1 MPGKKKVVEEA
12 KILLGRPGNTL
23 RMGIVGVP
31 NVGKS
36 STFNLLSN
44 LSIPA
49 ENYPFCT
56 IDPNEA
62 RVAIPDPR
70 FDRLCDMY
78 KPKSMVAAS
87 LSITDIAGLV
97 RGASEGAGLGNAF
110 LSHINA
116 VDGIYQIVRA
126 FDDPEVIH
134 TEGEVDPIRDLE
146 IIQHEL
152 CVKDLER
159 AKNRIEELE
168 KTLKRSK
175 DKDLVDELEV
185 MRKCSEMLQND
196 QFIKNGEWHNKDVES
211 LNRILFLTAKTVV
224 YLVNLS
230 CADYMRKKNKWLA
243 PINNWVQ
250 AHGGGSI
257 IPYSIEFEQNVF
269 GMDAESKAKYLK
281 DNSTTSMINRIIKT
295 GYHSLNLIHFF
306 TAGEDEVKCWTIRQG
321 SKAPKAAG
329 VIHTDFEKGFICAE
343 VMKYDDLI
351 SLGSEIAVKAEGK
364 MKQCGKEYVVEDG
377 DVIYFRFNVTSAP
390 KGK

>member
-1 MPGKKKVVEEA
+1 MPGKKKAAEES
-12 KILLGRPGNTL
+12 KTLLGRPGNTL

-44 LSIPA
+44 LSVPA

-56 IDPNEA
+56 IDPSEA

-70 FDRLCDMY
+70 FDRLCAMY
-78 KPKSMVAAS
+78 GPKSMVAAS

-126 FDDPEVIH
+126 FNDPEVVH
-134 TEGEVDPIRDLE
+134 TEGEVDPVRDLD

-152 CVKDLER
+152 CVKDIER
-159 AKNRIEELE
+159 ANNRIDEIE
-168 KTLKRSK
+168 KSLKRSK
-175 DKDLVDELEV
+175 DKELVDELELLHKSV
-185 MRKCSEMLQND
+185 EMMQNN
-196 QFIKNGEWHNKDVES
+196 QAIRCGEWSNKEVEF
-211 LNRILFLTAKTVV
+211 LNRILFLTAKPVV
-224 YLVNLS
+224 FMVNLS
-230 CADYMRKKNKWLA
+230 SQDYIRKKNKWLA
-243 PINNWVQ
+243 PIQKWVQ
-250 AHGGGSI
+250 EHGGGPI
-257 IPYSIEFEQNVF
+257 IPYSIEFEQTVMA
-269 GMDAESKAKYLK
+269 MDPATKTQYLEENKAI
-281 DNSTTSMINRIIKT
+281 SMVNRIIKT
-295 GYHSLNLIHFF
+295 GYHAVNLIHYF

-321 SKAPKAAG
+321 TKAPRAAG

-343 VMKYDDLI
+343 IMKYEDLA
-351 SLGSEIAVKAEGK
+351 SLGSETAVKAEGK

>member
-1 MPGKKKVVEEA
+1 MPAKKKVVEES
-12 KILLGRPGNTL
+12 KPLLGRPGNTL

-62 RVAIPDPR
+62 RVAIPDVR
-70 FDRLCDMY
+70 FDKLCDMY
-78 KPKSMVAAS
+78 RPKSMVAAS

-126 FDDPEVIH
+126 FNDPEVIH
-134 TEGEVDPIRDLE
+134 TEGEVDPIRDLD

-152 CVKDLER
+152 CVKDIER
-159 AKNRIEELE
+159 ANNRIEELE
-168 KTLKRSK
+168 KILKRSK
-175 DKDLVDELEV
+175 DKELIDELEL
-185 MRKCSEMLQND
+185 MRRCVEMLQND
-196 QFIKNGEWHNKDVES
+196 QSIRTGDWGSKDVEN
-211 LNRILFLTAKTVV
+211 LNRILFLTAKNVV
-224 YLVNLS
+224 YMVNLS
-230 CADYMRKKNKWLA
+230 SQDYIRKKNKWLA
-243 PINNWVQ
+243 GINAWVQ
-250 AHGGGSI
+250 SHGGGSI
-257 IPYSIEFEQNVF
+257 IPYSIEFEQNIHS
-269 GMDAESKAKYLK
+269 MDPETRANYLK
-281 DNSTTSMINRIIKT
+281 DNATISMVNRIIKT
-295 GYHSLNLIHFF
+295 GYHAIQLIHFF
-306 TAGEDEVKCWTIRQG
+306 TSGEDEVKCWTIRQG
-321 SKAPKAAG
+321 TKAPKAAG

-351 SLGSEIAVKAEGK
+351 TLGSENAVKAEGK
-364 MKQCGKEYVVEDG
+364 MKQAGKEYVVEDG
-377 DVIYFRFNVTSAP
+377 DVIYFRFNVTAAP

>member
-1 MPGKKKVVEEA
+1 MPAKKKAVEES
-12 KILLGRPGNTL
+12 KNLLGRPGNTL
-23 RMGIVGVP
+23 KMGIVGVP

-70 FDRLCDMY
+70 FDRLCEMY
-78 KPKSMVAAS
+78 KPKSMVSAS

-116 VDGIYQIVRA
+116 VDGIYQIVRG

-134 TEGEVDPIRDLE
+134 TEGEVDPVRDLD

-152 CVKDLER
+152 CVKDIER
-159 AKNRIEELE
+159 ANNRIEELE
-168 KTLKRSK
+168 KILKRSK
-175 DKDLVDELEV
+175 DKDLIEELAL
-185 MRKCSEMLQND
+185 MKKCVEQLSND
-196 QFIKNGEWHNKDVES
+196 QSIRMTEWGNKEVEM
-211 LNRILFLTAKTVV
+211 LNRILFLTAKPVV
-224 YLVNLS
+224 YMVNLS
-230 CADYMRKKNKWLA
+230 SADYLRKKNKWLQG
-243 PINNWVQ
+243 INVWVQ
-250 AHGGGSI
+250 SHGGGSI
-257 IPYSIEFEQNVF
+257 IPYSIEFEQGIY
-269 GMDAESKAKYLK
+269 GMAPEEKAKHLK
-281 DNSTTSMINRIIKT
+281 DLNATSMVNRIIKT
-295 GYHSLNLIHFF
+295 GYHALSLIHYF

-321 SKAPKAAG
+321 TKAPKAAG

-343 VMKYDDLI
+343 IMKYDDLI
-351 SLGSEIAVKAEGK
+351 ELGSETAVKAEGK
-364 MKQCGKEYVVEDG
+364 MKQCGKEYLVEDG
-377 DVIYFRFNVTSAP
+377 DVIYFRFNVTSTP

>member
-1 MPGKKKVVEEA
+1 MPAKKKAVEES
-12 KILLGRPGNTL
+12 KTLLGRPGNTL
-23 RMGIVGVP
+23 KMGIVGVP

-56 IDPNEA
+56 IEPNEA
-62 RVAIPDPR
+62 RVAIPDQR
-70 FDRLCDMY
+70 FDRLCQMY
-78 KPKSMVAAS
+78 APKSMVAAS

-126 FDDPEVIH
+126 FSDPEVIH
-134 TEGEVDPIRDLE
+134 TEGEVDPIRDLD
-146 IIQHEL
+146 IICHEL
-152 CVKDLER
+152 CLKDIER
-159 AKNRIEELE
+159 ANHRIEELE
-168 KTLKRSK
+168 KILKRSK
-175 DKDLVDELEV
+175 DKDLIEELEL
-185 MRKCSEMLQND
+185 MKKCREMLQND
-196 QFIKNGEWHNKDVES
+196 QMIRRGEWSNKEIET

-224 YLVNLS
+224 YMVNLS
-230 CADYMRKKNKWLA
+230 CADYLRKKNKWLQG
-243 PINNWVQ
+243 INTWVQ
-250 AHGGGSI
+250 EHGGGSI
-257 IPYSIEFEQNVF
+257 IPYSIEFEQNIF
-269 GMDAESKAKYLK
+269 SMGQEEKEQYLK
-281 DNSTTSMINRIIKT
+281 ANNAISMVNRIIKT
-295 GYHSLNLIHFF
+295 GYHALNLIHFF
-306 TAGEDEVKCWTIRQG
+306 TAGEDEVKCWTVRQG
-321 SKAPKAAG
+321 SKAPRAAG

-351 SLGSEIAVKAEGK
+351 SLGSEAQVKAEGK

-377 DVIYFRFNVTSAP
+377 DVIYFRFNVTNAP

>member
-1 MPGKKKVVEEA
+1 MVEET
-12 KILLGRPGNTL
+12 KPLLGRPGNTL

-62 RVAIPDPR
+62 RVAIPDVR
-70 FDRLCDMY
+70 FDKLCEMY
-78 KPKSMVAAS
+78 GPKSMVAAS

-126 FDDPEVIH
+126 FNDPEVIH
-134 TEGEVDPIRDLE
+134 TEGEVDPVRDLE

-152 CVKDLER
+152 CVKDIER
-159 AKNRIEELE
+159 ANSRIDELE
-168 KTLKRSK
+168 KILKRSK
-175 DKDLVDELEV
+175 DKDLIDELEL
-185 MRKCSEMLQND
+185 MRKCVEMLQND
-196 QFIKNGEWHNKDVES
+196 QSIRNAEWGIKDVET
-211 LNRILFLTAKTVV
+211 LNRVLFLTAKNTV
-224 YLVNLS
+224 YMVNLS
-230 CADYMRKKNKWLA
+230 SQDYIRKKNKWLA
-243 PINNWVQ
+243 GIHAWVQ
-250 AHGGGSI
+250 GHGGGSI
-257 IPYSIEFEQNVF
+257 IPYSIEFEQNIF
-269 GMDAESKAKYLK
+269 GMDPETKANFLK
-281 DNSTTSMINRIIKT
+281 DNGAISMVSRIIKT
-295 GYHSLNLIHFF
+295 GYHALQLIHFF

-321 SKAPKAAG
+321 TKAPKAAG

-343 VMKYDDLI
+343 VMKYTDLVE
-351 SLGSEIAVKAEGK
+351 LGTEHAVKAEGK

-377 DVIYFRFNVTSAP
+377 DIIYFRFNVTATP

>member
-1 MPGKKKVVEEA
+1 MPAKKKVVEES
-12 KILLGRPGNTL
+12 KPLLGRPGNTL

-62 RVAIPDPR
+62 RVAIPDAR

-78 KPKSMVAAS
+78 KPKSLVPAS

-126 FDDPEVIH
+126 FNDPEVIH

-152 CVKDLER
+152 CIKDIER
-159 AKNRIEELE
+159 ANNRIDELE
-168 KTLKRSK
+168 KILKRSK
-175 DKDLVDELEV
+175 DKALIDELEL
-185 MRKCSEMLQND
+185 MRKCVELLQND
-196 QFIKNGEWHNKDVES
+196 QSIRNEEWTGKDIES
-211 LNRILFLTAKTVV
+211 LNKLLFLTAKNVV
-224 YLVNLS
+224 YMVNLS
-230 CADYMRKKNKWLA
+230 SEDYIRKKNKWLA
-243 PINNWVQ
+243 GINKWVQ
-250 AHGGGSI
+250 EHGGGSI
-257 IPYSIEFEQNVF
+257 IPYSIEFEQTIYN
-269 GMDAESKAKYLK
+269 MDPETKANYLN
-281 DNSTTSMINRIIKT
+281 DNKAISMIGRIIKT
-295 GYHSLNLIHFF
+295 GYHALHLIHFF

-343 VMKYDDLI
+343 VMKYDDLVE
-351 SLGSEIAVKAEGK
+351 LGSEVAVKADGK

-377 DVIYFRFNVTSAP
+377 DVIYFRFNVTAAP

>member
-1 MPGKKKVVEEA
+1 MPAKKKVVEES
-12 KILLGRPGNTL
+12 KPLFGRPGNTL

-36 STFNLLSN
+36 STYNLLSN

-70 FDRLCDMY
+70 FDRLCEMY
-78 KPKSMVAAS
+78 RPKSMVAAS

-126 FDDPEVIH
+126 FTDAEVIH
-134 TEGEVDPIRDLE
+134 TEGEVDPVRDLE

-152 CVKDLER
+152 CVKDIER
-159 AKNRIEELE
+159 ANSRIEELE
-168 KTLKRSK
+168 KILKRSK
-175 DKDLVDELEV
+175 DKNLIDELALL
-185 MRKCSEMLQND
+185 RKCVEMLQND
-196 QFIKNGEWHNKDVES
+196 QSVRNGEWSSRDVEI
-211 LNRILFLTAKTVV
+211 LNSILFLTAKNVV
-224 YLVNLS
+224 YMVNLS
-230 CADYMRKKNKWLA
+230 SQDYIRKKNKWL
-243 PINNWVQ
+243 PGINEWVK
-250 AHGGGSI
+250 AHGGGPI
-257 IPYSIEFEQNVF
+257 IPYSIEFEQNIAN
-269 GMDAESKAKYLK
+269 MDPESKANYLK
-281 DNSTTSMINRIIKT
+281 DNAAISMVNRIIKT
-295 GYHSLNLIHFF
+295 GYNAIQLIHFF
-306 TAGEDEVKCWTIRQG
+306 TAGEDEVKCWTIRQNT
-321 SKAPKAAG
+321 KAPKAAG

-343 VMKYDDLI
+343 VMKYEDLI
-351 SLGSEIAVKAEGK
+351 ELGSENAVKAEGK

-377 DVIYFRFNVTSAP
+377 DVIYFRFNVTAQ

>member
-1 MPGKKKVVEEA
+1 MPGKKKVVEET

-168 KTLKRSK
+168 KILKRSK
-175 DKDLVDELEV
+175 DKDLIDELEL

-196 QFIKNGEWHNKDVES
+196 QSIKNGEWHNKDVES

-243 PINNWVQ
+243 QINNWVQ

-281 DNSTTSMINRIIKT
+281 DNNAISMINRIIKT
-295 GYHSLNLIHFF
+295 GYHALNLIHFF
-306 TAGEDEVKCWTIRQG
+306 TAGEDEVKCWTVRQG

-343 VMKYDDLI
+343 VMKYDDLV
-351 SLGSEIAVKAEGK
+351 SLGSENAVKAEGK

>member
-1 MPGKKKVVEEA
+1 MPAKKKAVEES
-12 KILLGRPGNTL
+12 KTLLGRPGNTL
-23 RMGIVGVP
+23 KMGIVGVP

-62 RVAIPDPR
+62 RVAIPDQR
-70 FDRLCDMY
+70 FDRLCQMY
-78 KPKSMVAAS
+78 TPKSMVAAS

-126 FDDPEVIH
+126 FNDPEVIH

-152 CVKDLER
+152 CVKDIER
-159 AKNRIEELE
+159 ANNRIEELE
-168 KTLKRSK
+168 KILKRSK
-175 DKDLVDELEV
+175 DKDLVDELEL
-185 MRKCSEMLQND
+185 MKKCREMLQND
-196 QFIKNGEWHNKDVES
+196 QSIRYGEWSNKEVET

-224 YLVNLS
+224 YMVNLS
-230 CADYMRKKNKWLA
+230 SQDYLRKKNKWLQG
-243 PINNWVQ
+243 INNWVQ

-257 IPYSIEFEQNVF
+257 IPYSIEFEQAIF
-269 GMDAESKAKYLK
+269 GMGPEEKSNYLK
-281 DNSTTSMINRIIKT
+281 ENNAISMVNRIIKT
-295 GYHSLNLIHFF
+295 GYHALNLIHFF
-306 TAGEDEVKCWTIRQG
+306 TAGEDEVKCWTVRQG

-351 SLGSEIAVKAEGK
+351 SLGSEAQVKADGK
-364 MKQCGKEYVVEDG
+364 MKQCGKDYVVEDG

>member
-1 MPGKKKVVEEA
+1 MPAKKKAVEES
-12 KILLGRPGNTL
+12 KNLLGRPGNTL
-23 RMGIVGVP
+23 KMGIVGVP

-70 FDRLCDMY
+70 FDRLCEMY
-78 KPKSMVAAS
+78 KPKSMVSAS

-116 VDGIYQIVRA
+116 VDGIYQIVRG

-134 TEGEVDPIRDLE
+134 TEGEVDPVRDLD

-152 CVKDLER
+152 CVKDIER
-159 AKNRIEELE
+159 ANNRIEELE
-168 KTLKRSK
+168 KILKRSK
-175 DKDLVDELEV
+175 DKDLIDELAL
-185 MRKCSEMLQND
+185 MKKCVEQLTND
-196 QFIKNGEWHNKDVES
+196 QSIRITEWTNKEVET
-211 LNRILFLTAKTVV
+211 LNRILFLTAKPVV
-224 YLVNLS
+224 YMVNLS
-230 CADYMRKKNKWLA
+230 SADYLRKKNKWLQG
-243 PINNWVQ
+243 INAWVQ
-250 AHGGGSI
+250 SHGGGSI
-257 IPYSIEFEQNVF
+257 IPYSIEFEQRVF
-269 GMDAESKAKYLK
+269 GMSPEEKSEYLK
-281 DNSTTSMINRIIKT
+281 ANNAISMVSRIIKT
-295 GYHSLNLIHFF
+295 GYHALNLIHYF

-321 SKAPKAAG
+321 TKAPKAAG

-343 VMKYDDLI
+343 IMKYDDLVQ
-351 SLGSEIAVKAEGK
+351 LGSEGAVKAEGK

-377 DVIYFRFNVTSAP
+377 DVIYFRFNVTNAP

>member
-1 MPGKKKVVEEA
+1 MPAKKKAVEES
-12 KILLGRPGNTL
+12 KNLLGRPGNTL
-23 RMGIVGVP
+23 KMGIVGVP

-70 FDRLCDMY
+70 FDRLCEMY
-78 KPKSMVAAS
+78 KPKSMVSAS

-116 VDGIYQIVRA
+116 VDGIYQIVRG

-134 TEGEVDPIRDLE
+134 TEGEVDPVRDLD

-152 CVKDLER
+152 CVKDIER
-159 AKNRIEELE
+159 ANNRIEELE
-168 KTLKRSK
+168 KILKRSK
-175 DKDLVDELEV
+175 DKELIDELALLKRCVEQL
-185 MRKCSEMLQND
+185 SND
-196 QFIKNGEWHNKDVES
+196 QSIKITEWGNKEVEV
-211 LNRILFLTAKTVV
+211 LNRILFLTAKPVV
-224 YLVNLS
+224 YMVNLS
-230 CADYMRKKNKWLA
+230 SADFLRKKNKWLA
-243 PINNWVQ
+243 GINAWVQ
-250 AHGGGSI
+250 SHGGGSI
-257 IPYSIEFEQNVF
+257 IPYSIEFEQSVF
-269 GMDAESKAKYLK
+269 GMAPEEKAKYLK
-281 DNSTTSMINRIIKT
+281 DNNATSMVNRIIKT
-295 GYHSLNLIHFF
+295 GYHALSLIHYF

-321 SKAPKAAG
+321 FKAPKAAG

-343 VMKYDDLI
+343 VMKYEDLVE
-351 SLGSEIAVKAEGK
+351 LGSENAVKAEGK

-377 DVIYFRFNVTSAP
+377 DVIYFRFNVSNTP

>member
-1 MPGKKKVVEEA
+1 MPAKKKAVEES
-12 KILLGRPGNTL
+12 KNLLGRPGNTL
-23 RMGIVGVP
+23 KMGIVGVP

-70 FDRLCDMY
+70 FDRLCEMY
-78 KPKSMVAAS
+78 KPKSMVSAS

-116 VDGIYQIVRA
+116 VDGIYQIVRG

-134 TEGEVDPIRDLE
+134 TEGEVDPIRDLD

-152 CVKDLER
+152 CVKDIER
-159 AKNRIEELE
+159 ANNRIEELE
-168 KTLKRSK
+168 KILKRSK
-175 DKDLVDELEV
+175 DKDLIDELAL
-185 MRKCSEMLQND
+185 MKKCVEQLTND
-196 QFIKNGEWHNKDVES
+196 QSIRVTEWSNKEVET
-211 LNRILFLTAKTVV
+211 LNRILFLTAKPVV
-224 YLVNLS
+224 YMVNLS
-230 CADYMRKKNKWLA
+230 SADYLRKKNKWLQG
-243 PINNWVQ
+243 INAWVQ
-250 AHGGGSI
+250 SHGGGSI
-257 IPYSIEFEQNVF
+257 IPYSIEFEQRVF
-269 GMDAESKAKYLK
+269 GMSAEEKTEYLK
-281 DNSTTSMINRIIKT
+281 ANNAVSMVNRIIKT
-295 GYHSLNLIHFF
+295 GYHALNLIHYF

-321 SKAPKAAG
+321 TKAPKAAG

-343 VMKYDDLI
+343 IMKYDDLVQ
-351 SLGSEIAVKAEGK
+351 LGSENAVKAEGK

-377 DVIYFRFNVTSAP
+377 DVIYFRFNVTNAP